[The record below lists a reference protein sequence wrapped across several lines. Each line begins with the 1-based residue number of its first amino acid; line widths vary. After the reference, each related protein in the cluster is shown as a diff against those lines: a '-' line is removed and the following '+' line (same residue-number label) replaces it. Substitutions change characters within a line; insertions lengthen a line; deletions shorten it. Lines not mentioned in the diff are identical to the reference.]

1 MDEGEDSSCDADV
14 HKELAKMAAVIGV
27 GCIEEVCVTV
37 NVANK
42 VGVEE
47 DRNNCDGDEEEDL
60 DGGDDDDCDDEAKDE
75 GKEDD
80 HNGEEDLDEDENIND
95 EDEDEKVDKGEGNDD
110 RDEGN
115 KGVDDDDHI
124 ECADRSFVTWE
135 VNNLDKLFDVEV

>member
-1 MDEGEDSSCDADV
+1 MDEGKDSSCDADV

-27 GCIEEVCVTV
+27 GCTEEVCVAV
-37 NVANK
+37 NVANT
-42 VGVEE
+42 VGEEE
-47 DRNNCDGDEEEDL
+47 DSNNCD
-60 DGGDDDDCDDEAKDE
+60 GDDDDCDDEAKDE

-124 ECADRSFVTWE
+124 ECAERSFVTWE

>member
-14 HKELAKMAAVIGV
+14 DKELAKMAAVLGV
-27 GCIEEVCVTV
+27 GCTEEVCVTV
-37 NVANK
+37 NVANT
-42 VGVEE
+42 VGEEE
-47 DRNNCDGDEEEDL
+47 DSNCDGDEEEDR
-60 DGGDDDDCDDEAKDE
+60 DGDDDNCDDEAKDE

-80 HNGEEDLDEDENIND
+80 HNGEEDLDEDE
-95 EDEDEKVDKGEGNDD
+95 DEKIDKGEGNND

-135 VNNLDKLFDVEV
+135 VNNLDKLVDVEV

>member
-27 GCIEEVCVTV
+27 GRTEEVCVAV

-47 DRNNCDGDEEEDL
+47 DRNCDGDEEEDL
-60 DGGDDDDCDDEAKDE
+60 DGDDDDCDDEAKDE

-80 HNGEEDLDEDENIND
+80 HNGDEDLDEDENIND

>member
-14 HKELAKMAAVIGV
+14 DKELAKMAAVLGV
-27 GCIEEVCVTV
+27 GCTEEVCVTV
-37 NVANK
+37 NVANT
-42 VGVEE
+42 VGEEEE
-47 DRNNCDGDEEEDL
+47 DSNCDGDEEEDR
-60 DGGDDDDCDDEAKDE
+60 DGDDDDCDDEAKDE

-80 HNGEEDLDEDENIND
+80 HNGEEDLDEDE
-95 EDEDEKVDKGEGNDD
+95 DEKIDKGEGNND

-135 VNNLDKLFDVEV
+135 VNNLDKLVDVEV

>member
-14 HKELAKMAAVIGV
+14 DKELAKMAAVLGV
-27 GCIEEVCVTV
+27 GCTEEVCVTV
-37 NVANK
+37 NVANT
-42 VGVEE
+42 VGEEE
-47 DRNNCDGDEEEDL
+47 DSNCDGDEEEDR
-60 DGGDDDDCDDEAKDE
+60 DGDDDDCDDEAKDE

-80 HNGEEDLDEDENIND
+80 HNGEEDLDEDE
-95 EDEDEKVDKGEGNDD
+95 DEKIDKGEGNND

-135 VNNLDKLFDVEV
+135 VNNLDKLVDVEV

>member
-27 GCIEEVCVTV
+27 GRTEEVCVAV
-37 NVANK
+37 NVANT
-42 VGVEE
+42 VGDEE
-47 DRNNCDGDEEEDL
+47 DSNNCDGDEEEDC
-60 DGGDDDDCDDEAKDE
+60 DGDDDDCDDEAKDE

-95 EDEDEKVDKGEGNDD
+95 DEDEKVDKGEGNDD

-135 VNNLDKLFDVEV
+135 VNNLDKLVDVEV